1 MTQDVSKGEYA
12 HFMLKEIF
20 EQSQA
25 SQNAL
30 SGLQSID
37 QLDADFFGQK
47 GNDILPKTEG
57 ILILACGTSYHA
69 GELARY
75 WLEAMAEIPV
85 TVELANEFR
94 FRKSA
99 FRKNHLVVAISQS
112 GNTSD
117 TVAAVEEAKKQ
128 GYENLLAICNVE
140 DSTLMKMADLKF
152 FTNSGPEIGIASTKA
167 LIGQMVGLFLL
178 TLCFAKIR
186 QTKPPEK
193 LAKAFGK
200 LSQLPQTIAKVL
212 ELADQIKPWAEYFKH
227 KTNALFIGRKFDYPM
242 AMEGALKLKE
252 TSYIHSEAFAA
263 GEFRHGPM
271 ALIDENMPTIALV
284 STGDLLDSM
293 KTIIGEIVDKKGR
306 VFVVADENS
315 GIQNTDQISVIEVPE
330 LCCVFVPFLH
340 VIPLQLLAYYTTLAK
355 GLDVDQ
361 PRNLVK
367 EVMAE

>member
-12 HFMLKEIF
+12 HFMQKEIF
-20 EQSQA
+20 EQSDAAQH
-25 SQNAL
+25 AL
-30 SGLQSID
+30 SGLTSID
-37 QLDADFFGQK
+37 QLDAGFFGQK

-75 WLEAMAEIPV
+75 WLETMAQIPV

-94 FRKSA
+94 YRKSA

-117 TVAAVEEAKKQ
+117 TVAAVEEAKNQ
-128 GYENLLAICNVE
+128 GYEHLLAICNAE

-152 FTNSGPEIGIASTKA
+152 YTNSGPEVGIASTKA

-178 TLCFAKIR
+178 TLCFAKMR
-186 QTKPPEK
+186 KTKEPEK
-193 LAKAFGK
+193 LAKAFGNVGK
-200 LSQLPQTIAKVL
+200 LPETIAEVL
-212 ELADQIKPWAEYFKH
+212 KIADHVKPWADYFKH
-227 KTNALFIGRKFDYPM
+227 KTNALFIGRKFDYPI

-252 TSYIHSEAFAA
+252 TSYIHAEASAA
-263 GEFRHGPM
+263 GEFRHGSM

-284 STGDLLDSM
+284 SKGELLKSM
-293 KTIIGEIVDKKGR
+293 KTIIGEITDKKGR
-306 VFVVADENS
+306 VFVVADEGS
-315 GIQNTDQISVIEVPE
+315 GIENTDLVSVIEVPR
-330 LCCVFVPFLH
+330 LCCMFVPFLH
-340 VIPLQLLAYYTTLAK
+340 VIPLQLLAYYTTVAK